1 MQTTVVIWIAAV
13 MQIAAVDES
22 YGCSAGHGCTVVD
35 GPGRSWMACV
45 SWMDGWIC
53 WRMHLHVAYGF
64 QDVVRVSSVDVV
76 DAVGVGSLEHTPVVG
91 SNSESITVL
100 ALIWRN
106 AVCSFALL

>member
-1 MQTTVVIWIAAV
+1 MRIAVVMQTTVVIWIAAA
-13 MQIAAVDES
+13 MQVAAVDTS
-22 YGCSAGHGCTVVD
+22 YGRMAVVRATVALRFD

-53 WRMHLHVAYGF
+53 WRMHLYVAYGF

-91 SNSESITVL
+91 SNSESIAVL
-100 ALIWRN
+100 ALI
-106 AVCSFALL
+106 